1 MRLSI
6 GRRPLI
12 RRILENVP
20 DGLPGPDSLSRDGQF
35 TGALKATADLSE
47 GAPLPSDPRENI
59 PDDVCLLWNRLK
71 PGLPLAIVNGDV
83 AIPVRCVGHDV
94 ERPALSGVLLAS
106 PAALHDLGSFVLR
119 NDALHLK

>member
-1 MRLSI
+1 MC
-6 GRRPLI
+6 
-12 RRILENVP
+12 P
-20 DGLPGPDSLSRDGQF
+20 DGLPRPDSLPRRRQF

-47 GAPLPSDPRENI
+47 GAAFPSDPRENV

-94 ERPALSGVLLAS
+94 ERPTLSSVLLAP
-106 PAALHDLGSFVLR
+106 PAPLHDLGSLILR
-119 NDALHLK
+119 NGALHLKPQVVFRVLPQ